1 MWQGRLAAM
10 VRGRGAEGRGRHDK
24 KMRVVEEQKEEIGE
38 ADDGEVCS
46 RSGSRCQKQKS
57 EAEAKKRHRALRKGR
72 RVKKCA

>member
-1 MWQGRLAAM
+1 MQR
-10 VRGRGAEGRGRHDK
+10 
-24 KMRVVEEQKEEIGE
+24 VEEDTIKRCEWWKNKKKSEEIGE